1 MANNVYQKLFV
12 MIPSFAAMNPAFDC
26 EFGACVNS
34 GMTDCVNVIL
44 EKALEGLPD
53 EEDDR
58 SAGGILLGNEF
69 GR

>member
-34 GMTDCVNVIL
+34 GMTNCVNVIL
-44 EKALEGLPD
+44 EKALESLPD
-53 EEDDR
+53 
-58 SAGGILLGNEF
+58 A
-69 GR
+69 